1 MIDVYL
7 LLLIDIK
14 FNIMYSMYSFQIIIT
29 YRNLQLFVVTQQE
42 NKCLGNFRLGYFY
55 LNIKISI

>member
-1 MIDVYL
+1 MIDIYL

-42 NKCLGNFRLGYFY
+42 NKCSGNFRLGYF
-55 LNIKISI
+55 